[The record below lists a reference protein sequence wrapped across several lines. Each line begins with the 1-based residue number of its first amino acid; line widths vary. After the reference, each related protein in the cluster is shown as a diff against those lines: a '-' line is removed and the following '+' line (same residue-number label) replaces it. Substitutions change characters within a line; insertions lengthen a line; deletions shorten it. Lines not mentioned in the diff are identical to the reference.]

1 MQWIYRK
8 LIIFTGIYQK
18 MFFFFNVTLNLI
30 AELET
35 FRKITEQFI
44 DIAENFAK
52 QVDKEKMRAIG
63 AQNLLKTITKLREQE
78 QLEIQVSNFQSF
90 CLLKLLTIISDT
102 FQALIM
108 DKSLELERL
117 KIENQYLQR
126 IENDQNE
133 IIDNFYHNQ

>member
-1 MQWIYRK
+1 
-8 LIIFTGIYQK
+8 